1 LQPGA
6 PNRKSHHVI
15 ALKSN
20 NEMKVEEKGHTTI
33 VKDTQGDS
41 IAFLMKLTHEHR
53 TFEKRNLILDIT
65 SDKNV
70 TLKTIS
76 QFRDLSKIHRRGRK
90 SFVIV
95 SPEIDFTSVPESL
108 VVVPTT
114 LEAHDMIEMEEI
126 ERDLGF

>member
-1 LQPGA
+1 MIP
-6 PNRKSHHVI
+6 
-15 ALKSN
+15 LKSN
-20 NEMKVEEKGHTTI
+20 NQMKVEDKGHTTI

-53 TFEKRNLILDIT
+53 TFEQRNLILDIT
-65 SDKNV
+65 ADKNV
-70 TLKTIS
+70 TLKTIA
-76 QFRDLSKIHRRGRK
+76 QFRPLSKIHRKGKK

-95 SPEIDFTSVPESL
+95 SSGIDFTAVPESL